1 MKDVAQLLT
10 DNGIRKAAVIDD
22 AFDEAP
28 QVDDLEV
35 DSWNTF
41 WDDIGTYEGSIR
53 EIYPGYVDSAREDL
67 QDENGF
73 ISSLWKHRAV
83 LPEEAWATLFE
94 DYEQK
99 NSSEREYLNNLAASL
114 KQLGLECT
122 TLGREF
128 ASGAHD
134 AELVFIDLFL
144 GFRQSQSAMEQAIT
158 GIRTLVRGR
167 ESSPPLVI
175 LMSRS
180 RKLAERRNEFRDKA
194 GLLGSTF
201 RIISKAD
208 LAMDGTLEVML
219 TRLAG
224 HYEDAKR
231 VAGFVHAWDNGLDQ
245 VRESFVQVLRCLDL
259 SDLAQMRA
267 LLLDFEGQNLGE
279 YLLDV
284 ADRVLQ
290 YEIEGDEHTIAAALE
305 LNKIDLSKYPAQHL
319 LGSPDLQA
327 LVHRMVFLHSD
338 RLRLSEEGDKVQ
350 LQFGD
355 VLRWKQE
362 DTEANSDNVSL
373 ILTPACDLVRDGV
386 KHIMLLSG
394 KLESLQPRNWSYKA
408 GPVRT
413 AIVILP
419 DEGRKWIR
427 WNLKDVKALS
437 WSELDALLDQ
447 QQRLS
452 RIGRLR
458 EIYTIEIQQRLL
470 ADFGRVGRPAD
481 LPVPFPVDV
490 SFFYVD
496 RDSGAQK
503 LNIEEIASAACYVG
517 RDVDSKPVH
526 RLVLTEQTCDQL
538 ERSLLTLNEDNL
550 RPLARASL
558 AAIKADRGLFTR
570 FEHGDIEMPCG
581 TGEKTIRGKDNKV
594 YAVII
599 RGGDLA
605 EGVQVSGDQKK
616 AALLVKVLDTPEGDA
631 T

>member
-1 MKDVAQLLT
+1 MTDVAQLLT
-10 DNGIRKAAVIDD
+10 DSGIRKAVIIDD

-28 QVDDLEV
+28 QADDLEV

-41 WDDIGTYEGSIR
+41 WDDIGVYESAIR
-53 EIYPGYVDSAREDL
+53 EIYPGYADSAREDL
-67 QDENGF
+67 QDSNYF
-73 ISSLWKHRAV
+73 ILSLWGHRAE
-83 LPEEAWATLFE
+83 LPEEVRATLFE

-99 NSSEREYLNNLAASL
+99 SLGEREYLNKLAASL
-114 KQLGLECT
+114 KQLGLECI

-128 ASGAHD
+128 ANGARD
-134 AELVFIDLFL
+134 ADLVFIDLFL
-144 GFRQSQSAMEQAIT
+144 GFWQSQSDMERAIT

-167 ESSPPLVI
+167 ESYPPLVI

-180 RKLAERRNEFRDKA
+180 PRLAARRNEFRDDA

-208 LAMDGTLEVML
+208 LAMNGTLEAML
-219 TRLAG
+219 TRLAS

-231 VAGFVHAWDNGLDQ
+231 VAGFVHAWDNGLNQ
-245 VRESFVQVLRCLDL
+245 ARESFVQILRCLDL

-279 YLLDV
+279 HLLDV

-290 YEIEGDEHTIAAALE
+290 YEIEDDDHTITAALE

-319 LGSPDLQA
+319 MGSPDLQA

-338 RLRLSEEGDKVQ
+338 RLRLSEGAGKVQ

-362 DTEANSDNVSL
+362 DVAADSNDISL
-373 ILTPACDLVRDGV
+373 VVTPACDLVRDGV
-386 KHIMLLSG
+386 KRIMLLSG

-458 EIYTIEIQQRLL
+458 EIYAIEIQQRLL
-470 ADFGRVGRPAD
+470 ADFGRVGPPAN
-481 LPVPFPVDV
+481 LPVSFPVDV

-496 RDSGAQK
+496 RDSRAQK
-503 LNIEEIASAACYVG
+503 LNIEETASAACYVG

-538 ERSLLTLNEDNL
+538 ERLLLTLDKDNL
-550 RPLARASL
+550 HQSARASL

-570 FEHGDIEMPCG
+570 FERGEIAMPSKA
-581 TGEKTIRGKDNKV
+581 GEKTSRGKDNKV

-605 EGVQVSGDQKK
+605 ENIQVSGDQKK

-631 T
+631 A